1 MMARILRILAGWTVA
16 ASLAFPQAAPSRSSP
31 SAANA
36 LSPPPDQNAGEVIGP
51 NSLIYSVPD
60 LDRAVA
66 FYHDTLGLEM
76 RTQPGRAA
84 GLPAPLNEA
93 LLDLSETHGAKFRA
107 ATFELPDAGFGLEI
121 HEFTGIEKKAQ
132 EARTYDPGAVML
144 VLTVRDIDAVRS
156 LVRKAGGRRDRRRR
170 TSQSRRP
177 ERRRAPI
184 RVRP

>member
-1 MMARILRILAGWTVA
+1 
-16 ASLAFPQAAPSRSSP
+16 
-31 SAANA
+31 
-36 LSPPPDQNAGEVIGP
+36 
-51 NSLIYSVPD
+51 
-60 LDRAVA
+60 
-66 FYHDTLGLEM
+66 M

-156 LVRKAGGRRDRRRR
+156 LVRKAGGRIVTVGGEPVNLAGRNGGGRRFVFVRDPDGVLIELCQPYSLPS
-170 TSQSRRP
+170 TTAALGSQVIGPPS
-177 ERRRAPI
+177 A
-184 RVRP
+184 